1 MTQLNVAENKDWL
14 LMQSQPSI
22 CNDFLYGITEHDRLL
37 CERERNKFLSES
49 NPVYNFTTTSSRNS
63 RNTSIA
69 SISELGMFEVETF
82 RIENSPLPKIRHEQD
97 YNYPIRPY
105 ERNTV
110 ALSKYNNST
119 QNAKVIFPSSNR
131 DKVSNSYSNEV
142 EVTDEI
148 LLQLEVKSSSSI
160 DPYLIPSNNS
170 FTVSLKPEST
180 NHEEMKNQ
188 AEKQKVQKEYE
199 TVVAAMA
206 SHYETFGMDN
216 VYKQMK
222 SKRDYLEE
230 CVYNLDAELQ
240 RFKNGNVT
248 DENLNTISVNTSNNF
263 QNFYDDSSYKNNSF
277 ISNVPYSSTF
287 EYTVKNSN
295 SFTSSNPLCDCNLVS
310 SLFKSTKEKSL
321 DREFYTC
328 ANNLCK
334 YFKWKDEIV
343 NLSRSDADMSH
354 GNIKDYKVE
363 IKRKFGHRD
372 FRYGQ
377 LECIENAL
385 KGRDVFCLMP
395 TGGGKSIVYQLPAWC
410 CPGLAIIFS
419 PLISLIQDQVDG
431 LNAIGIKAAFM
442 SSSQKDSENR
452 EVYSELCRMADQR
465 SSGEDTENDIKML
478 YITPE
483 RYAKSRSL
491 HDMLARLYNKN
502 LLSRF
507 VIDEAHCLSQWG
519 HDFR

>member
-1 MTQLNVAENKDWL
+1 MVTQVNVAENKDWL
-14 LMQSQPSI
+14 FMQSQLSI
-22 CNDFLYGITEHDRLL
+22 CNDFMYGIKEHDRLL
-37 CERERNKFLSES
+37 NDRKKQFPGNI
-49 NPVYNFTTTSSRNS
+49 PVYNFRTAFAQNSRNS
-63 RNTSIA
+63 SIA
-69 SISELGMFEVETF
+69 SISELGMFEVESF
-82 RIENSPLPKIRHEQD
+82 RIENSPLPKVPQQNCSI
-97 YNYPIRPY
+97 PIQLY
-105 ERNTV
+105 ERNDT
-110 ALSKYNNST
+110 SSRYNNNT
-119 QNAKVIFPSSNR
+119 QNVTALFPLSDYNGNTNGNTSI
-131 DKVSNSYSNEV
+131 YLNEV
-142 EVTDEI
+142 EVPDEI
-148 LLQLEVKSSSSI
+148 LLQLEVNLSKSSGKKHVPINNSSI
-160 DPYLIPSNNS
+160 ISSISGSNINKG
-170 FTVSLKPEST
+170 VSTCHLK
-180 NHEEMKNQ
+180 
-188 AEKQKVQKEYE
+188 KQKAQKEYE

-206 SHYETFGMDN
+206 LHYEKFGMDN

-240 RFKNGNVT
+240 GLKKDNVGVD
-248 DENLNTISVNTSNNF
+248 DENIISSDNNDFDNMKYNENIFLVNNI
-263 QNFYDDSSYKNNSF
+263 SSSFEYSGKNNNSF
-277 ISNVPYSSTF
+277 SSCH
-287 EYTVKNSN
+287 
-295 SFTSSNPLCDCNLVS
+295 PLCECNVVS
-310 SLFKSTKEKSL
+310 SLFKSSKEKSL
-321 DREFYTC
+321 GREFYKC
-328 ANNLCK
+328 SNNLCD

-343 NLSRSDADMSH
+343 NIVRSDADMTH
-354 GNIKDYKVE
+354 GKIKDYKIE

-372 FRYGQ
+372 FRFGQ

-442 SSSQKDSENR
+442 SASQKESENK
-452 EVYSELCRMADQR
+452 EVYSELCRMVDQR
-465 SSGEDTENDIKML
+465 SSDEDTENDIKML

-483 RYAKSRSL
+483 RYAKSKSL

>member
-1 MTQLNVAENKDWL
+1 M
-14 LMQSQPSI
+14 
-22 CNDFLYGITEHDRLL
+22 
-37 CERERNKFLSES
+37 S
-49 NPVYNFTTTSSRNS
+49 N
-63 RNTSIA
+63 
-69 SISELGMFEVETF
+69 
-82 RIENSPLPKIRHEQD
+82 
-97 YNYPIRPY
+97 
-105 ERNTV
+105 
-110 ALSKYNNST
+110 
-119 QNAKVIFPSSNR
+119 
-131 DKVSNSYSNEV
+131 
-142 EVTDEI
+142 
-148 LLQLEVKSSSSI
+148 
-160 DPYLIPSNNS
+160 
-170 FTVSLKPEST
+170 
-180 NHEEMKNQ
+180 
-188 AEKQKVQKEYE
+188 
-199 TVVAAMA
+199 
-206 SHYETFGMDN
+206 
-216 VYKQMK
+216 
-222 SKRDYLEE
+222 
-230 CVYNLDAELQ
+230 
-240 RFKNGNVT
+240 
-248 DENLNTISVNTSNNF
+248 
-263 QNFYDDSSYKNNSF
+263 
-277 ISNVPYSSTF
+277 
-287 EYTVKNSN
+287 
-295 SFTSSNPLCDCNLVS
+295 
-310 SLFKSTKEKSL
+310 
-321 DREFYTC
+321 
-328 ANNLCK
+328 
-334 YFKWKDEIV
+334 
-343 NLSRSDADMSH
+343 
-354 GNIKDYKVE
+354 GNIKDYKIE

-452 EVYSELCRMADQR
+452 EVYSELCRMTDQR